1 MKKIVILMVGIFMSV
16 IAPIKAETT
25 EGGVTVA
32 GINLSTLFTDA
43 RAGVGIPINGGDIAL
58 SLYRPVLYL
67 HTIEGTELVNL
78 GIGAT
83 MLPNGTKLSVYPGFR
98 IDTLLAE
105 IPGLSSWTK
114 KHITADMP
122 TALQISAG
130 PLWTEGREFK
140 NPEWYCFIFWAF
152 K

>member
-1 MKKIVILMVGIFMSV
+1 MKKIIILMVGIFLSV
-16 IAPIKAETT
+16 IAPVKAETT
-25 EGGVTVA
+25 KADLTVA

-67 HTIEGTELVNL
+67 HTEDAELVIL

-114 KHITADMP
+114 KHITSYMP

-140 NPEWYCFIFWAF
+140 NPEWYCFIFLGF
-152 K
+152 

>member
-32 GINLSTLFTDA
+32 GINLSTLFADA
-43 RAGVGIPINGGDIAL
+43 RAGVGIPIKGGDIAL

-67 HTIEGTELVNL
+67 HTEDAELVNL
-78 GIGAT
+78 GVGAT

-114 KHITADMP
+114 KHITVDMP
-122 TALQISAG
+122 TTLQISAG